1 MYLINNIVAFLFPV
15 VSIFFSEVDYSLA
28 PEDAQNLTAVVVRE
42 IAIAT
47 PITVFVYPL
56 NNTFA
61 NRSRIA
67 PPVMFKGEPLQLS
80 EETLIPPD
88 DLARPT
94 VATSESII
102 INYHHIQHIHSSV
115 QHCMILYDL
124 LSRAA
129 AWGK

>member
-1 MYLINNIVAFLFPV
+1 M
-15 VSIFFSEVDYSLA
+15 SIFFSEVDYSLA

-67 PPVMFKGEPLQLS
+67 PPVIFKGEPLQLS

-88 DLARPT
+88 DIARPT
-94 VATSESII
+94 VATSESI
-102 INYHHIQHIHSSV
+102 
-115 QHCMILYDL
+115 
-124 LSRAA
+124 
-129 AWGK
+129 K